1 MAAAPELLFS
11 RDAYGGRDVLEHIR
25 KENLDLYNRLHSID
39 HDARFVDEVHKHFPS
54 LPLIPNLR
62 CGAWYTNPSIATDTP
77 AYFKSTDG
85 HTNNW
90 SLNLRRANL
99 HLLPLIVD
107 KRGVILVDS
116 TRAGKRMP
124 DALSKTVPIWCSVI
138 NRAVLKRTP
147 EAYEHRESWD
157 TALYTPPLVV
167 SRQEHAQ
174 IEERLDRWAT
184 DLAASSFSL
193 PDLPL
198 PLRPVWITPA
208 SSTFPSSDALQSD
221 ALPVICV
228 SASRQVE
235 NGVERRG
242 DGFAYVQGSGDDHEL
257 WGKGLTPAIFWKH
270 HQEIIAATR
279 DELAPLVDRLCA
291 AGPAYTVASRTKPS
305 SVEKVAGRISVC
317 AIDDLLPDADSEAA
331 NEDQEGV
338 TYVLVTQTSRP
349 CPVSTTTRVY
359 SMASK
364 NTQTEY
370 LKTVLP
376 EATSFISASLASGQN
391 VCIACDTGTDLGVG
405 IAVAALQLNFDDE
418 GRYSPSCK
426 HTDTADNSSTI
437 RRRLEWVIASRP
449 QANPSRTTLK
459 RVNEFL
465 LSSPAFRTASA

>member
-11 RDAYGGRDVLEHIR
+11 QDGGRDVLEHIR

-39 HDARFVDEVHKHFPS
+39 HDARFVDEVHKHLSS

-62 CGAWYTNPSIATDTP
+62 CGAWYTNPSITTDTP

-90 SLNLRRANL
+90 SFNLRRANL
-99 HLLPLIVD
+99 HLLPLIVE
-107 KRGVILVDS
+107 KRGLVLVDS

-138 NRAVLKRTP
+138 NRAVLKRNP
-147 EAYEHRESWD
+147 EAYEHRGLWD

-174 IEERLDRWAT
+174 IEERLDGWAT

-198 PLRPVWITPA
+198 PMRPVWITPA
-208 SSTFPSSDALQSD
+208 SSTFPSLDALQSD
-221 ALPVICV
+221 APPIICV

-291 AGPAYTVASRTKPS
+291 TAPTHTSRAKPS
-305 SVEKVAGRISVC
+305 PVEKVSGRILIC
-317 AIDDLLPDADSEAA
+317 AIDDIASEGALNDS
-331 NEDQEGV
+331 NKVQEDV

-349 CPVSTTTRVY
+349 FPVSTTTRVY

-364 NTQTEY
+364 NTQMEY

-376 EATSFISASLASGQN
+376 ESTSFISSALAAGKN

-405 IAVAALQLNFDDE
+405 VAVATLQLNFDDV
-418 GRYSPSCK
+418 GRYSPSSNRDFDK
-426 HTDTADNSSTI
+426 KTI

-465 LSSPAFRTASA
+465 LSSPTFRTASA

>member
-11 RDAYGGRDVLEHIR
+11 QDGGRDVLEHIR

-39 HDARFVDEVHKHFPS
+39 HDARFVDEVHKHLPS

-62 CGAWYTNPSIATDTP
+62 CGAWYTSPSITTDTP

-90 SLNLRRANL
+90 SFNLRRANL
-99 HLLPLIVD
+99 HLLPLIVE
-107 KRGVILVDS
+107 KRGLVLVDS

-138 NRAVLKRTP
+138 NCAVLKRNP
-147 EAYEHRESWD
+147 EAYEHRRSWD

-184 DLAASSFSL
+184 DLAASSFFL

-208 SSTFPSSDALQSD
+208 SSTFPSLDALQSD
-221 ALPVICV
+221 TLPIICV

-279 DELAPLVDRLCA
+279 DELAPLVDKLCT
-291 AGPAYTVASRTKPS
+291 AGPAHSGTSGSKPS
-305 SVEKVAGRISVC
+305 PVEKVAGRISVG
-317 AIDDLLPDADSEAA
+317 AIDDLPPDCDSEAA
-331 NEDQEGV
+331 NEGQEDM

-349 CPVSTTTRVY
+349 FPVSTNTRVY
-359 SMASK
+359 SMTSK
-364 NTQTEY
+364 NTQMEY

-376 EATSFISASLASGQN
+376 EATSFISASLASGKN
-391 VCIACDTGTDLGVG
+391 VCIACDTGTDLAVGV
-405 IAVAALQLNFDDE
+405 AVAALQLNFDNE
-418 GRYSPSCK
+418 GRYSPSSRDVDK
-426 HTDTADNSSTI
+426 KTI

-449 QANPSRTTLK
+449 RANPSRTTLK

-465 LSSPAFRTASA
+465 LSSHAFRTASA

>member
-1 MAAAPELLFS
+1 
-11 RDAYGGRDVLEHIR
+11 EHIR

-39 HDARFVDEVHKHFPS
+39 HDARFVDEVHKHLLS

-62 CGAWYTNPSIATDTP
+62 CGAWYTNPSITTDTP

-90 SLNLRRANL
+90 SFNLRRANL
-99 HLLPLIVD
+99 HLLPLIVER
-107 KRGVILVDS
+107 RGIVLVDS

-291 AGPAYTVASRTKPS
+291 
-305 SVEKVAGRISVC
+305 
-317 AIDDLLPDADSEAA
+317 
-331 NEDQEGV
+331 
-338 TYVLVTQTSRP
+338 
-349 CPVSTTTRVY
+349 
-359 SMASK
+359 
-364 NTQTEY
+364 
-370 LKTVLP
+370 
-376 EATSFISASLASGQN
+376 
-391 VCIACDTGTDLGVG
+391 
-405 IAVAALQLNFDDE
+405 
-418 GRYSPSCK
+418 
-426 HTDTADNSSTI
+426 
-437 RRRLEWVIASRP
+437 
-449 QANPSRTTLK
+449 
-459 RVNEFL
+459 
-465 LSSPAFRTASA
+465 